1 MAMKKAKAKQKSPK
15 SIPRT
20 QQDCD
25 RAEEKGR
32 MIGIGWALNLFL
44 FILRDKHDASDAEID
59 QFRDEFN
66 EYLNL
71 INKGEIKLRDV
82 KGALKFE
89 YDLEVKMQ

>member
-1 MAMKKAKAKQKSPK
+1 MPQKTKKKPKDKSPR

-25 RAEEKGR
+25 RAEQKGR
-32 MIGIGWALNLFL
+32 LFGIDWAINLFL
-44 FILRDKHDASDAEID
+44 FILKDKHDATDAELD

-66 EYLNL
+66 EYLDL
-71 INKGEIKLRDV
+71 INRGEIKLRDV

-89 YDLEVKMQ
+89 YNTEVKL

>member
-1 MAMKKAKAKQKSPK
+1 MGKSKSSSKNKSPK

-32 MIGIGWALNLFL
+32 MFGIEWALNLFL
-44 FILRDKHDASDAEID
+44 FILKDKHDATDEELD
-59 QFRDEFN
+59 VFRNEFH
-66 EYLNL
+66 EYLDL
-71 INKGEIKLRDV
+71 INHGEVKIRDV

-89 YDLEVKMQ
+89 YNTEVKI

>member
-1 MAMKKAKAKQKSPK
+1 MNKNQKKKSPK

-32 MIGIGWALNLFL
+32 LFGIDWAINLFL
-44 FILRDKHDASDAEID
+44 FILKDKHDATDAEIG

-66 EYLNL
+66 EYLDL
-71 INKGEIKLRDV
+71 INSGEIKLRDV

-89 YDLEVKMQ
+89 YNTEVKL

>member
-1 MAMKKAKAKQKSPK
+1 MGSNKNKGKSPR

-32 MIGIGWALNLFL
+32 LFGINWALTLFL
-44 FILRDKHDASDAEID
+44 FVLKDKHFATDAEID
-59 QFRDEFN
+59 QFSAEFH
-66 EYLNL
+66 EYLDL
-71 INKGEIKLRDV
+71 INSGEIKFRDV

-89 YDLEVKMQ
+89 YDTEVQMK